1 MRSFYVYIMTNRSGT
16 LYVGVTNDLQR
27 RLLEHRVGNGS
38 SFTARYRLVKL
49 IHYEV
54 AEGPHAA
61 ITREKEIK
69 GWTREKKLALVRSD
83 NPALKDLAP
92 ELFGLRAG
100 QFSVTK
106 RPSE

>member
-54 AEGPHAA
+54 TEGPHAA
-61 ITREKEIK
+61 ITRDKEIK
-69 GWTREKKLALVRSD
+69 GWTREKKLALVRSE

-106 RPSE
+106 RTSE